1 MYKFTKEELKDFKIN
16 NGKCYSMANGIG
28 GYSSGSIIN
37 SFNRKHYGYLIASL
51 KAPVNRMMLLGKI
64 DEKIGDTSLE
74 CQEYIDSII
83 DHHDLL
89 DEFTYDAY
97 PTFTYRGKDFEILK
111 RIAPV
116 YGENTVAI
124 SYIVTSKI
132 DTTLSLKP
140 LFNYRD
146 HGDASD
152 IKDLEFDYKIK
163 DNLYIL
169 TPKKNQDLDIKFYFS
184 DGKIIENEEKYT
196 KGLYYPYD
204 FETGDDRID
213 HYYTPISISI
223 DLKKNEKKMISI
235 ICSIENEFSLDA
247 DKIIKDYKERIDSL
261 KVKSGLT
268 DELALN
274 LVWSCDSFI
283 TKRESTKLKTIL
295 AGLPWFTDW
304 GRDTMIAFTGLTLV
318 TKRFDEAREILK
330 SFAIYE
336 KNGLIPN
343 MFPDDGG
350 EPMYNT
356 VDASLWY
363 FYACYKYIEYTGD
376 KKFILEEI
384 YPTLQNIIYAYSHKT
399 DNNIHMDS
407 DYLIS
412 CGDKDTQITWMD
424 VKTNGIAITPRFGK
438 PVEINALWYNALRI
452 MDELSKDANDPT
464 NYLEMSLRVKESFN
478 EKFYCKET
486 GCLYDTVDPYDSKVR
501 PNQCFALSLPF
512 KVVDENNV
520 CGIFDCITK
529 ELYNVYGL
537 RSLSMN
543 DKEFKPKYEGSLW
556 DRDRAYH
563 MGTTWGFLI
572 GTYFDAY
579 AYVNKKNPKVKDEI
593 NAMAH
598 KFEKHLNEGC
608 LNGIAEIFDGDIA
621 NRTRGC
627 YNQAWSV
634 GELLRSYYENVL
646 KN

>member
-1 MYKFTKEELKDFKIN
+1 
-16 NGKCYSMANGIG
+16 
-28 GYSSGSIIN
+28 
-37 SFNRKHYGYLIASL
+37 
-51 KAPVNRMMLLGKI
+51 
-64 DEKIGDTSLE
+64 
-74 CQEYIDSII
+74 
-83 DHHDLL
+83 
-89 DEFTYDAY
+89 
-97 PTFTYRGKDFEILK
+97 
-111 RIAPV
+111 
-116 YGENTVAI
+116 
-124 SYIVTSKI
+124 
-132 DTTLSLKP
+132 
-140 LFNYRD
+140 
-146 HGDASD
+146 
-152 IKDLEFDYKIK
+152 
-163 DNLYIL
+163 
-169 TPKKNQDLDIKFYFS
+169 
-184 DGKIIENEEKYT
+184 
-196 KGLYYPYD
+196 
-204 FETGDDRID
+204 
-213 HYYTPISISI
+213 
-223 DLKKNEKKMISI
+223 MISI

-247 DKIIKDYKERIDSL
+247 DKMIKDYKERIDSL

-274 LVWSCDSFI
+274 LVWSSDSFI

-318 TKRFDEAREILK
+318 TKRFDEAKEILK

-478 EKFYCKET
+478 EKFYCK
-486 GCLYDTVDPYDSKVR
+486 V
-501 PNQCFALSLPF
+501 
-512 KVVDENNV
+512 
-520 CGIFDCITK
+520 
-529 ELYNVYGL
+529 
-537 RSLSMN
+537 
-543 DKEFKPKYEGSLW
+543 
-556 DRDRAYH
+556 AY
-563 MGTTWGFLI
+563 MIRLI
-572 GTYFDAY
+572 HVIARLDQ
-579 AYVNKKNPKVKDEI
+579 I
-593 NAMAH
+593 NASH
-598 KFEKHLNEGC
+598 YPCHL
-608 LNGIAEIFDGDIA
+608 
-621 NRTRGC
+621 R
-627 YNQAWSV
+627 
-634 GELLRSYYENVL
+634 
-646 KN
+646 